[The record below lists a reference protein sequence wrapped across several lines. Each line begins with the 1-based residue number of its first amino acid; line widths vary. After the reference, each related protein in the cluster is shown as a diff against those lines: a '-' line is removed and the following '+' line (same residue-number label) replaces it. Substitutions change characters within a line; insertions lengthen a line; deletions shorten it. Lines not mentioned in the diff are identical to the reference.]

1 MMRAVRSQPR
11 VSALVLRSVPLF
23 AMLSEAQRAVLTN
36 VVQWRSFARG
46 STIIEAGDTTRS
58 LYIIVSGRVQVVM
71 GDDAGDEVILAILRP
86 GEYFGEMGL
95 IDDLPRSASVVA
107 REPCEL
113 LTLSKHG
120 FAGCLRENFDLTMAV
135 ARGLVKRLRDADTRI
150 GSLALLDVYGRV
162 AQLLLQMAEDVEG
175 RRVITPRL
183 SRLDIAKMIGAS
195 REMVGRVMKDLQARG
210 YIEVKGASIVLRDPV
225 FREE

>member
-1 MMRAVRSQPR
+1 MMRGVRSQPR
-11 VSALVLRSVPLF
+11 VSALLLRNVPLF
-23 AMLSEAQRAVLTN
+23 AMLSEAQRAVLTS
-36 VVQWRSFARG
+36 VVQRRSFPRG
-46 STIIEAGDTTRS
+46 STIIEAGEKTQS

-71 GDDAGDEVILAILRP
+71 SDDAGNEVILAILRP

-95 IDDLPRSASVVA
+95 LDDLPRSASVVA

-113 LTLSKHG
+113 LTLSKHD
-120 FAGCLRENFDLTMAV
+120 FAGCLRENFDLAMAV
-135 ARGLVKRLRDADTRI
+135 ARGLVGRLRDADNRI

-175 RRVITPRL
+175 KRVITPKL

-195 REMVGRVMKDLQARG
+195 REMVSRVMKDLQARG
-210 YIEVKGASIVLRDPV
+210 NIEVKGDSIVLRDPV
-225 FREE
+225 FRDD